1 MNQADANTLEKEKNP
16 RNSKLRDLVATPVRR
31 TVEFLDEKAPWL
43 TPNMI
48 TVLGTTGIL
57 ALSIYTASLEKKG
70 KIDSKTSIKLLTA
83 FLVLSITDALDGG
96 LARLK
101 IAKGQ
106 AHNPESGQLIDTI
119 SDRMQEAFSEWL
131 LMYRANENG
140 DIAGMTAALATA
152 LTNPLSSLFRAWAEA
167 EGVVVPESGKSLF
180 DLFGTRVGKVIASSV
195 KFMPYKKV
203 GGVSIQS
210 GIDMMVAAATIK
222 VAIGRL
228 NAVLQATKVKD
239 DGSSLDLDS
248 AGKDEEVEV
257 LGIETTEKG
266 KILKLKVDGQNRR
279 VWLGGALALT
289 TAVSLALFHYLRKN
303 GNKEAI

>member
-1 MNQADANTLEKEKNP
+1 MNQADVNLLENDKSP
-16 RNSKLRDLVATPVRR
+16 RNSKLRELVASPVNKA
-31 TVEFLDEKAPWL
+31 VELLDEKLPWL

-48 TVLGTTGIL
+48 TVLGTSGIL
-57 ALSIYTASLEKKG
+57 ALSIYTASLEKRN

-83 FLVLSITDALDGG
+83 FLAISITDALDGG

-106 AHNPESGQLIDTI
+106 THNSESGQLIDAL
-119 SDRMQEAFSEWL
+119 SDRLQEAFSEWL

-140 DIAGMTAALATA
+140 DIAGMTAALVTA
-152 LTNPLSSLFRAWAEA
+152 LTNPLSSFFRAWAEA

-195 KFMPYKKV
+195 KFMPFKKV
-203 GGVSIQS
+203 GGVSIQT

-228 NAVLQATKVKD
+228 TAVLHANNE
-239 DGSSLDLDS
+239 
-248 AGKDEEVEV
+248 KDENLQLATVEKEEAVEV

-266 KILKLKVDGQNRR
+266 KIAKMKIDGQNRR
-279 VWLGGALALT
+279 IWLGGAMFLT
-289 TAVSLALFHYLRKN
+289 SAVSLALFHYLRKN
-303 GNKEAI
+303 SNNEAI